1 MVKSEEF
8 APLAVAEF
16 EPEQVGRTACGSF
29 RWTQLGNHR
38 LKSQQS
44 HSVGCQTVPLGE
56 PHHLGFA
63 WEPVDGHHAT
73 GLGTPQGGA
82 SCGLRPSPRSWLQ
95 SDPLDLSLDANVRNV
110 RRWRRPW
117 PMFIDSNS
125 LNENSSG
132 DVLRQNAFFSRC
144 CNLTWWRVKKVYI
157 VLGIRCHALS
167 PCISDGRCQL
177 STDDVSGDFSFE
189 APISLS

>member
-8 APLAVAEF
+8 DPLAVAEF

-29 RWTQLGNHR
+29 RWTQLDNHR

-44 HSVGCQTVPLGE
+44 HSGGRQTVPLGE

-63 WEPVDGHHAT
+63 WEPVDKHHAT

-82 SCGLRPSPRSWLQ
+82 LCGLRPRSWPWLR
-95 SDPLDLSLDANVRNV
+95 SFGPVMDLSLDANVRNV
-110 RRWRRPW
+110 GRWRPW
-117 PMFIDSNS
+117 PMFIDSS

-132 DVLRQNAFFSRC
+132 DVLRQNAFFFGC
-144 CNLTWWRVKKVYI
+144 VAT
-157 VLGIRCHALS
+157 
-167 PCISDGRCQL
+167 
-177 STDDVSGDFSFE
+177 
-189 APISLS
+189 